1 MLYAASGDIWVH
13 SISNVLKQ
21 TFSVPFWVFLAW
33 FLWQWSLCRV
43 SGLFFPCLQKYLL
56 NLPPVEAKIKC
67 EGGGSKVVR
76 FLLVSGRLVIPE
88 RRVLCE
94 DKAELS
100 FVATNDIT
108 MIYIQ
113 IYTNDITSAVWCGQN
128 FQFIGASSA
137 AVVGFC
143 FVLFLTQRSRPLK
156 GAEVT
161 ALRRE

>member
-1 MLYAASGDIWVH
+1 M
-13 SISNVLKQ
+13 
-21 TFSVPFWVFLAW
+21 
-33 FLWQWSLCRV
+33 
-43 SGLFFPCLQKYLL
+43 
-56 NLPPVEAKIKC
+56 
-67 EGGGSKVVR
+67 
-76 FLLVSGRLVIPE
+76 IPE

-128 FQFIGASSA
+128 FQFIGANSA

-143 FVLFLTQRSRPLK
+143 FVFNPVKSSSERS
-156 GAEVT
+156 
-161 ALRRE
+161 